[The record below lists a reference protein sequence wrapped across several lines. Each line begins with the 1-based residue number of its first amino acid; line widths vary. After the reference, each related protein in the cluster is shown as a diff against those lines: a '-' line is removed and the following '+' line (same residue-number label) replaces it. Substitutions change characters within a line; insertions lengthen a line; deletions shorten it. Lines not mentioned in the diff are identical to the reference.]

1 MVDSSAPTRKARTHT
16 GMAQSVPQV
25 QYLAFDL
32 GGEAFAMEIRFVK
45 EVLQYEELTQVP
57 LMPAFLRGVL
67 NLRGAVLPVIDLSIR
82 FGHPPTAV
90 SRRTGI
96 VVIEAPGG
104 AAAGALGVIV
114 DSVSEVLDL
123 RLSDI
128 EPAPAATRDGRD
140 GFISG
145 LGKLGARFII
155 LLDAHKILSTD
166 ELATLTGEVAG
177 KGQEP

>member
-1 MVDSSAPTRKARTHT
+1 MVCAGTQTER
-16 GMAQSVPQV
+16 QI

-32 GGEAFAMEIRFVK
+32 AGEAFAMEIRFVK

-57 LMPAFLRGVL
+57 LMPAFLRGVI

-82 FGHPPTAV
+82 FGHPPTAI

-104 AAAGALGVIV
+104 AATTALGVIV

-123 RLSDI
+123 RTSDI
-128 EPAPAATRDGRD
+128 EPAPAASTDGRD

-145 LGKLGARFII
+145 LGKLGTRFII

-166 ELATLTGEVAG
+166 ELAALTGEATA
-177 KGQEP
+177 KGHES